1 MFNRPKPGRVASILI
16 PVLLVALSML
26 LVMLRVIDP
35 TITATVFTYA
45 VAITSLAFVIV
56 YSKLSPWWKSE
67 EGRNVA
73 SFVGVIAA
81 LSCYIASVLW
91 LGAEYV
97 NRDLFRVGTWAAVW
111 LAVVRLFVLMVRR
124 QVQARRARRESE
136 KRARG
141 AFK

>member
-1 MFNRPKPGRVASILI
+1 MTNHSPTPSRVASIAV
-16 PVLLVALSML
+16 PLLLAAVAVV
-26 LVMLRVIDP
+26 LVMTRSVDP
-35 TITATVFTYA
+35 NFIATLFTYA
-45 VAITSLAFVIV
+45 VAFTSLAFVVV
-56 YSKLSPWWKSE
+56 YSILAPWWKSE

-124 QVQARRARRESE
+124 QVQARRARRHPE
-136 KRARG
+136 KREVH
-141 AFK
+141 